1 MWVITPSHL
10 PFNSSVV
17 VEFTVV
23 KASPLNKWPVHGKA
37 LPVQAAV
44 LANRLDVDD
53 FVDGFASEAMRKAS
67 SGAPFNAVASVPK
80 ADDLAHY
87 SAKH

>member
-23 KASPLNKWPVHGKA
+23 KASPLNTWPVHV
-37 LPVQAAV
+37 PVQAAV

-67 SGAPFNAVASVPK
+67 SGAPFNAGASVPK